1 VRETVKLYLA
11 GRFDQWFSLADRNP
25 VVFLLTVTDVPE
37 AHAMLEAL
45 PLGKAH
51 LMQLQLLPPAPLSP
65 LRQLPGTGRGFSLR
79 HPQT

>member
-1 VRETVKLYLA
+1 MKLYLA
-11 GRFDQWFSLADRNP
+11 GRFDQWFSLADRKP

-37 AHAMLEAL
+37 AHAMLEVL

-65 LRQLPGTGRGFSLR
+65 LRQLPGTAEAS
-79 HPQT
+79 P